1 MNIIEIIEK
10 KKNGQVLTKD
20 EMKYAVMG
28 YVNGDIPDYQMSA
41 LLMAIVIRGM
51 EEPEII
57 DLTDIMIHS
66 GDMLDL
72 SAIAG
77 TKVDKHSTGGIG
89 DKTTLA
95 VLPLV
100 ASCGVK
106 CAKMSGRGLGITGGT
121 IDKLESI
128 PGFQTKLTFS
138 DFVNEVNQIGMALTS
153 QTGNLCPADKK
164 IYSLR
169 DVTRNCGKYFFNCF

>member
-1 MNIIEIIEK
+1 MNMIAIIEK
-10 KKNGQVLTKD
+10 KKNGQVLSKD
-20 EMKYAVMG
+20 EIKEAVMG
-28 YVNGDIPDYQMSA
+28 YVEGSIPDYQMSA
-41 LLMAIVIRGM
+41 LLMAIVLKGM
-51 EEPEII
+51 NEQEIV

-121 IDKLESI
+121 IK
-128 PGFQTKLTFS
+128 
-138 DFVNEVNQIGMALTS
+138 
-153 QTGNLCPADKK
+153 
-164 IYSLR
+164 
-169 DVTRNCGKYFFNCF
+169 RN